1 MTANVR
7 HVPEASSDRPDHW
20 RLLPCHPRG
29 KVGESDCGLSGAVA
43 CRTALLYSC
52 ATAARPHKTSCKWTI
67 PPLNSRRRPPGK
79 AQIGGTVRK
88 PLDRNCRVGQFCT
101 STAVGCA
108 GAPCIIR
115 PRSVRSSGR
124 SFRDRATRADGAPL
138 SQQVG
143 VKRGMA
149 RHYCPQAEDLS
160 GNFFGSVRHHL

>member
-7 HVPEASSDRPDHW
+7 HVPEASSDRPDRW
-20 RLLPCHPRG
+20 CLLPWHPRG
-29 KVGESDCGLSGAVA
+29 KVEESECGLGGAVA
-43 CRTALLYSC
+43 YRKALIYSC
-52 ATAARPHKTSCKWTI
+52 VTAARPHKTSRKWTT

-88 PLDRNCRVGQFCT
+88 PLDRNYRVGQFCT

-108 GAPCIIR
+108 GAPCVIR
-115 PRSVRSSGR
+115 PRCVRSSDR
-124 SFRDRATRADGAPL
+124 SFRDRATQADSAPL
-138 SQQVG
+138 SQQVR